1 MEQQNEVIMM
11 LVLYLAGYFD
21 FSQHVSDCSGH
32 GSGILWEVKDAW
44 DVSDTD
50 LQSMDRKRDTFMCSG
65 CSSGDFICAFVWKN
79 CPDTD
84 RDGMYPSNRSTSMS
98 GCSYFRLLS
107 CFLLCAGAAKG
118 QRALL
123 KAVRRWKR
131 FMRSGGSCRQENTE
145 RSRLIEKRKELS
157 ESE

>member
-11 LVLYLAGYFD
+11 LFLYLAGYFVFRSMFQIAAVTD
-21 FSQHVSDCSGH
+21 LEYYGRLKTLGMSPTQICKVWM
-32 GSGILWEVKDAW
+32 GSGIL
-44 DVSDTD
+44 
-50 LQSMDRKRDTFMCSG
+50 L
-65 CSSGDFICAFVWKN
+65 CAAGVVPGILFA
-79 CPDTD
+79 
-84 RDGMYPSNRSTSMS
+84 
-98 GCSYFRLLS
+98 LLS
-107 CFLLCAGAAKG
+107 GRIVLTQTGWNVSIEQIHIHVWLLVLQTAFLFLLCAGAAKG